1 MLTNTRVNDVLRTAG
16 GGARRGAQALRGPL
30 GRPWRVGGAA
40 AVVAFAVAALRIV
53 VAGDGHVGRFVLV
66 GRRFVVP
73 GRHIP
78 VAVVPGN
85 GYDGQFYYRLA
96 LGPLDFQAHAFGI
109 LMDSPQRYERVTYP
123 ALAWLAAAGHASLV
137 PWSLVAVNVVALG
150 ALAWMGAVLARD
162 GGRHPAWGLL
172 LAGYFGF
179 VWSLSR
185 DLTEIVEATFMVAG
199 LLALRRGRP
208 VVAGLALSAAVLS
221 RETVLVVVG
230 FVALIQVARWIRPR
244 PPVTGAEPSPVQA
257 AAWVLPVVVFAAWQV
272 VVKTKVGHIPLVASG
287 QHNLD
292 LPFVGLA
299 RGFTHYADMMPSKA
313 SFLWFGEL
321 VVLAVVIAAA
331 AANVRTSSA
340 PVHERLAWVGY
351 GVLAACLAPG
361 VWLGDVGFRSLD
373 DVYVLSALVLLASPR
388 RVRFVAPLM
397 GMTWLVVAVELVK
410 VI

>member
-16 GGARRGAQALRGPL
+16 ESARRGAQALRGPF
-30 GRPWRVGGAA
+30 GRPWRVGAA
-40 AVVAFAVAALRIV
+40 AAAAALVVVALRIV
-53 VAGDGHVGRFVLV
+53 VAGHGHVGRLVLV
-66 GRRFVVP
+66 GQRFVVP

-78 VAVVPGN
+78 IAVVPGN

-96 LGPLDFQAHAFGI
+96 LGPLDFSAHAHGI
-109 LMDSPQRYERVTYP
+109 VMDSPQRYERVIYP

-137 PWSLVAVNVVALG
+137 PWSLVAVNIVALG
-150 ALAWMGAVLARD
+150 ALAWMGAVVARD

-185 DLTEIVEATFMVAG
+185 DLTEIVEVTFMVAG

-208 VVAGLALSAAVLS
+208 VVAGVALSAAVLS

-230 FVALIQVARWIRPR
+230 CVAVAQVARWILPR
-244 PPVTGAEPSPVQA
+244 ARLSAGAPSPVQA
-257 AAWVLPVVVFAAWQV
+257 AAWVLPVVAFAAWQV
-272 VVKTKVGHIPLVASG
+272 VVKAKVGHVPLLASG

-299 RGFTHYADMMPSKA
+299 RGFTHYAHLMPSKA
-313 SFLWFGEL
+313 SILWFGEL
-321 VVLAVVIAAA
+321 VVLAVVVAAA
-331 AANVRTSSA
+331 AINIKAGST
-340 PVHERLAWVGY
+340 PVHERLAWAGY

-361 VWLGDVGFRSLD
+361 IWLGDVGFRSLD
-373 DVYVLSALVLLASPR
+373 DLYVLSALVLLASPR
-388 RVRFVAPLM
+388 RVRLVAPLM
-397 GMTWLVVAVELVK
+397 GVTWLVVAVELVK